1 MQWKGSSMQHV
12 LHGAFLASLVLAS
25 WLGMQAIHEA
35 GHVLGALAVGAR
47 VENVVLHPLTISR
60 TDVAP
65 HEQQLVVI
73 WAGPLLGMAL
83 PLMLFAVAYFARCP
97 GVEVLRFFAGFC
109 LIANGAYIGLG
120 SFARIGDCDELLRAG
135 APLWQ
140 LWLVGTVG
148 IPAGLWLWNGLGKRL
163 GVGRN
168 AALPD
173 RPVILATFA
182 VMALLL
188 VLGLYVDH

>member
-1 MQWKGSSMQHV
+1 MRHV
-12 LHGAFLASLVLAS
+12 LHGIFLISLVLAS

-65 HEQQLVVI
+65 HEQHLVIV

-83 PLMLFAVAYFARCP
+83 PLLLFAIAYFARLP

-135 APLWQ
+135 AALWQ
-140 LWLVGTVG
+140 LWLVGIVA
-148 IPAGLWLWNGLGKRL
+148 IPAGLWLWNGLGRQL
-163 GVGRN
+163 GVGRD
-168 AALPD
+168 AALPC
-173 RPVILATFA
+173 RPVIFATFA
-182 VMALLL
+182 ALVLLL

>member
-1 MQWKGSSMQHV
+1 MRHV
-12 LHGAFLASLVLAS
+12 LHGAFLVSLVLAS
-25 WLGMQAIHEA
+25 WLGMQAVHEA

-47 VENVVLHPLTISR
+47 VENVVLHPLMISR

-65 HEQQLVVI
+65 HEQQLVII
-73 WAGPLLGMAL
+73 WAGPLLGMVL
-83 PLMLFAVAYFARCP
+83 PLVLFVIAHFARCP

-140 LWLVGTVG
+140 LWLVGIVG
-148 IPAGLWLWNGLGKRL
+148 IPAGLWLWNGLGQRL
-163 GVGRN
+163 GVGR
-168 AALPD
+168 AADLPD
-173 RPVILATFA
+173 RPVIFATFA
-182 VMALLL
+182 ALVLLL
-188 VLGLYVDH
+188 ALGLYVDH